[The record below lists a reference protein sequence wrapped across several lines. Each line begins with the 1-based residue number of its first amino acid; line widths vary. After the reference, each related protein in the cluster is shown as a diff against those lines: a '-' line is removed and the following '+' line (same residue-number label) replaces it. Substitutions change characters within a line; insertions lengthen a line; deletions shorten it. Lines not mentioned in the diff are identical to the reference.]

1 MDGERGYGDR
11 ASGGKEV
18 WRRGWLTAAAELEV
32 CERFEGLR
40 RFEGLFTSRVDE
52 RFLLGICA
60 GDGYGGDMAE
70 GEEA

>member
-1 MDGERGYGDR
+1 M
-11 ASGGKEV
+11 
-18 WRRGWLTAAAELEV
+18 TAAAELEV